1 MYDNLIV
8 RLRERLV
15 AMPKPG
21 SVPFQPGGAGIT
33 TTLGGGPHKVGDSAG
48 LQSVSHGPWMVAEHV
63 WVGEPLAYE
72 AADRIAELERELAN
86 EKTWSNI
93 VVSQRDGCSAS
104 LDAMTR
110 LCRESI
116 RFMEDDFPEDPAD
129 IDKACVSAPYLAHYK
144 ALLATSETVVIRSN
158 HFWCRILATAET
170 PAEQSASDAVQL
182 TYDAARKCAKDAL

>member
-1 MYDNLIV
+1 MSDYKPTVGHAGFVEYQKSSTENLTERHIV
-8 RLRERLV
+8 TEQV
-15 AMPKPG
+15 DA
-21 SVPFQPGGAGIT
+21 VI
-33 TTLGGGPHKVGDSAG
+33 HNSAD
-48 LQSVSHGPWMVAEHV
+48 L
-63 WVGEPLAYE
+63 
-72 AADRIAELERELAN
+72 DRIAELERKLAFRQEEFDCAIGIAGRHQARVAELERELAN

-116 RFMEDDFPEDPAD
+116 RFMKDDFPEDLAD

-144 ALLATSETVVIRSN
+144 ALLAT
-158 HFWCRILATAET
+158 AET
-170 PAEQSASDAVQL
+170 PAEQSASDAVQQ